1 MIFALFLLFL
11 FFFLRSL
18 NVFMLKYAQCQLPTY
33 FISIHTDFI
42 RGHTLW
48 PMSWCDTNWWLPVRY
63 CYARANWIL
72 VSRGAISF
80 NAKWFLPCLKL
91 MWRWEVK
98 WNYIIILVHY
108 YGIFYTI
115 SSVQRSRWEQIE
127 KKIVAFFA
135 KSMLMRTKDVWKITL
150 IANWYGNLTCFI
162 IVIFVLIKFFLVL
175 EIIWDPIGWVSYLIW
190 LQYA

>member
-72 VSRGAISF
+72 VSRGAISL
-80 NAKWFLPCLKL
+80 NAKWFSPVLALFKVDVKMRGEMKL
-91 MWRWEVK
+91 YNNSGSLLWHFLHHFFRSTIALRTNREKNCCVFCEINVNANKRCVK
-98 WNYIIILVHY
+98 NHLDSKLV
-108 YGIFYTI
+108 
-115 SSVQRSRWEQIE
+115 R
-127 KKIVAFFA
+127 
-135 KSMLMRTKDVWKITL
+135 
-150 IANWYGNLTCFI
+150 
-162 IVIFVLIKFFLVL
+162 
-175 EIIWDPIGWVSYLIW
+175 
-190 LQYA
+190 